1 MVFRNKKSVSR
12 QVQKNKYDSETKLR
26 SYALLSE
33 EELLDHFATGKTG
46 LTSQEAEE
54 RLDEYGENTI
64 TAGQGNTVIHRLEEA
79 VLTPFNMILL
89 VIAVV
94 TYFTDVV
101 ASSKPDYATVLIIL
115 CLVGLSSL
123 IAFVQSRRSDIAA
136 EALLNM
142 ISNQADAWRDGE
154 LTEIP
159 AISSAS
165 LPETCCRQMSA
176 F

>member
-64 TAGQGNTVIHRLEEA
+64 TAGQGNTIQKQSCG
-79 VLTPFNMILL
+79 PW
-89 VIAVV
+89 
-94 TYFTDVV
+94 
-101 ASSKPDYATVLIIL
+101 
-115 CLVGLSSL
+115 LS
-123 IAFVQSRRSDIAA
+123 FHRRSCWT
-136 EALLNM
+136 
-142 ISNQADAWRDGE
+142 ISPRE
-154 LTEIP
+154 KP
-159 AISSAS
+159 V
-165 LPETCCRQMSA
+165 
-176 F
+176 